1 MQDNLPDLPTL
12 GHLIGAARRRMKQAL
27 WAQLQ
32 PLELT
37 PQQFW
42 VLLVIDKHGSLSL
55 HELALQ
61 VWMDDP
67 TASRV
72 VKALEGRGLLTT
84 GPDPQHGRRRL
95 IQLGAKGRALR
106 TTLRSLAVAFRT
118 RIEQG
123 ISPQAEARLRSALE
137 RVISNMNALEGRS
150 LLTDEPPHP
159 R

>member
-1 MQDNLPDLPTL
+1 MQDQFPPLPTL
-12 GHLIGAARRRMKQAL
+12 GHLVGAARRRIKQAL

-42 VLLVIDKHGSLSL
+42 VLLVVDEAGSLSL
-55 HELALQ
+55 HALAQQ

-72 VKALEGRGLLTT
+72 VKALETRGFLFTS
-84 GPDPQHGRRRL
+84 PDPNHGRRRL
-95 IQLGAKGRALR
+95 IRIGPEGTRLMPSLRALG
-106 TTLRSLAVAFRT
+106 LAFRHQ
-118 RIEQG
+118 IEQG
-123 ISPQAEARLRSALE
+123 ISKQTEARLRIGLE
-137 RVISNMNALEGRS
+137 RVIANMNELEGRS
-150 LLTDEPPHP
+150 LLPDSNS